1 VNAGFLAAVQS
12 ADVDRVKQLLA
23 QSSAEDV
30 PQVCCRFEF
39 GWTALHH
46 AAHLGHS
53 AVLQV
58 LLACG
63 QPVDLEARSDH
74 LQTPLLLA
82 TQSAHLDAMQTLLD
96 AGANSNSSDE
106 DLWSPLH
113 FAVKS
118 ASLETAQLLLRHHA
132 DAYLR
137 NKDGKTALELGG
149 LLDESMASVET
160 HDSWEETRQRA
171 GSEGQS
177 A

>member
-1 VNAGFLAAVQS
+1 MQT
-12 ADVDRVKQLLA
+12 ADVDRIRKQLA
-23 QSSAEDV
+23 QSRAEDV
-30 PQVCCRFEF
+30 PQVSCRFEF

-46 AAHLGHS
+46 AAHLGHT
-53 AVLQV
+53 AVLGV

-74 LQTPLLLA
+74 LQTALMLA
-82 TQSAHLDAMQTLLD
+82 TQSGHLEIMQILLD

-118 ASLETAQLLLRHHA
+118 GSLEAAQMLLRYHA
-132 DAYLR
+132 DAFLR
-137 NKDGKTALELGG
+137 NKDGKSPLEIGEVLN
-149 LLDESMASVET
+149 ESMASVET
-160 HDSWEETRQRA
+160 HDSLEESRQRA
-171 GSEGQS
+171 GSEAQS